1 MSRSGRSSRRSP
13 TPWSASARPRP
24 TRCTSSSRTS
34 RGPTGGS
41 AASSPPIGS
50 MASLKIGFIPIEGGH
65 YYRDALEEVERGE
78 ELGFDSVWMEE
89 HHSVVNHYW
98 PSPLPVLAGFAT
110 RTSRMILGTD
120 ILVAPFYHPARLA
133 EDAALID
140 VMSGGRF
147 VLGAAIGYK
156 PDEFALYG
164 ADLEKRGARFEEQ
177 LAIIKGLW
185 TQDKVSF
192 KGRYFQVEGSL
203 EPKPVTKPHPPI
215 WIGGWG
221 DITLRRAA
229 TLADNWIPGPTA
241 DLPRLLNGKKQFLKN
256 RADAGLTAPITEW
269 PLTRDVI
276 IAETDREARELA
288 EAHIMIAYRK
298 EYAGGWRHPFID
310 ASIATDLDR
319 LMEDRFIIGGPDQCV
334 RKIRRFVEEYGMTHL
349 ICRTF
354 FPGMPHEHIMREL
367 ELIAR
372 EVAPAFS

>member
-1 MSRSGRSSRRSP
+1 M
-13 TPWSASARPRP
+13 AR
-24 TRCTSSSRTS
+24 
-34 RGPTGGS
+34 
-41 AASSPPIGS
+41 
-50 MASLKIGFIPIEGGH
+50 LKIGFIPIEGGH
-65 YYRDALEEVERGE
+65 YYTEALEEVTRAE

-89 HHSVVNHYW
+89 HHSVTNHYW
-98 PSPLPVLAGFAT
+98 PSPLVVLAGFAT
-110 RTSRMILGTD
+110 RTSRLTLGTD
-120 ILVAPFYHPARLA
+120 ILVAAFHNPVRLA
-133 EDAALID
+133 EDAAVLD

-147 VLGAAIGYK
+147 TLGIAIGYK
-156 PDEFALYG
+156 PDEFSLYG
-164 ADLEKRGARFEEQ
+164 VELEKRGARFEEQ

-185 TQDKVSF
+185 TQERISF
-192 KGRYFQVEGSL
+192 KGAYYTVDGRL

-241 DLPRLLNGKKQFLKN
+241 DLKRLLAGKKRFLDN
-256 RADAGLTAPITEW
+256 RRAAGRSQPITEW
-269 PLTRDVI
+269 PLTRDLI
-276 IAETDREARELA
+276 IADTDRKARELA